1 MTDED
6 KILTVDFSLEKVDIE
21 NNKVYIVSKSLTN
34 DFEPDYVLEMLAK
47 ASKNKH
53 YIWRHR
59 HPIEPKH
66 TLNHIYGEVENSWTE
81 NGALFSKTLLH
92 DHTKDHLAYIE
103 LLKER
108 EKINDSMGLSMRY
121 RKYFDKNGVVVH
133 TDVFEQSGTPFPKC
147 EECGNIDMSVEVMNE
162 NNDNKKCPIEK
173 GDEKKMSVEEIKIL
187 EESKKKIED
196 LEALLNSK
204 TEAFEVLQ
212 GKVETLESEKKTKE
226 AKLKEAEKVGRTLQ
240 DSVNELEATVTY
252 LLKKPL
258 VDKILELNTNL
269 PKELVEFYKIQKE
282 EFLEKEIDRLEKE
295 LETKPI
301 VKSQEQ
307 SADEALEEE
316 TDKNFI
322 KIGDKVIAKD
332 KIFEYVTQDLNL
344 EKVKE

>member
-1 MTDED
+1 MTDKD

-21 NNKVYIVSKSLTN
+21 DNKVYIVSKSLTN

-59 HPIEPKH
+59 HPIDPKH
-66 TLNHIYGEVENSWTE
+66 TQNHIYGEVINSWTE
-81 NGALFSKTLLH
+81 KGALFSKTLLH

-108 EKINDSMGLSMRY
+108 EKPFNESLGLSMRY
-121 RKYFDKNGVVVH
+121 RKYFDGSGVVVH
-133 TDVFEQSGTPFPKC
+133 TDVFEQSGTPYPKC
-147 EECGNIDMSVEVMNE
+147 EECGNIDMGVEEIKNE
-162 NNDNKKCPIEK
+162 NNDNKKCPIKKE
-173 GDEKKMSVEEIKIL
+173 EENKMSVEETKIL
-187 EESKKKIED
+187 EESNKKIAD

-212 GKVETLESEKKTKE
+212 GQVKTLESEKKAE
-226 AKLKEAEKVGRTLQ
+226 ENKLEEAEKAERTLK

-258 VDKILELNTNL
+258 VDAILELNKEL
-269 PKELVEFYKIQKE
+269 PAELVEWYKTQKE
-282 EFLEKEIDRLEKE
+282 EFLEKEIVRFKKD

-307 SADEALEEE
+307 SA
-316 TDKNFI
+316 
-322 KIGDKVIAKD
+322 
-332 KIFEYVTQDLNL
+332 
-344 EKVKE
+344 